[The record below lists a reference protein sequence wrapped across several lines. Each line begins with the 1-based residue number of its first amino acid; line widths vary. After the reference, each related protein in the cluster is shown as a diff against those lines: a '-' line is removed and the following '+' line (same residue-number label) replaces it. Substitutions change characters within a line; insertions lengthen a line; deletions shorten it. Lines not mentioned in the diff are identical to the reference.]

1 MNEVIEIDNM
11 VTFPSLKRRQ
21 NSCKHENNLM
31 EKEKLHKDKLKKQ
44 RNFLCVHSKHMRKS
58 KIILWLTNCK
68 ELSCMP
74 LIKM

>member
-1 MNEVIEIDNM
+1 
-11 VTFPSLKRRQ
+11 
-21 NSCKHENNLM
+21 M

-44 RNFLCVHSKHMRKS
+44 RNFLCVHSKHMRRS
-58 KIILWLTNCK
+58 KIILWLTKCK